1 MNFFQFC
8 FALNC
13 PHHTFSATFV
23 DELSY
28 TEYAQNDT
36 ALPFCIYFSGIRK
49 TIIDIPLRKKNTR
62 KHKKNVKISERF
74 YDTIQLIVFICR
86 KGGINE

>member
-1 MNFFQFC
+1 MHKMI
-8 FALNC
+8 LLYL
-13 PHHTFSATFV
+13 FV
-23 DELSY
+23 
-28 TEYAQNDT
+28 
-36 ALPFCIYFSGIRK
+36 FIFSGIRK

-86 KGGINE
+86 KGGINK